1 MKRAERHHLKEN
13 ALANKIAAAREGL
26 IARQGQIASILL
38 GLVVIA
44 AIVAGISSW
53 QRQDD
58 VRAEQLLADAMTVYN
73 ARVVPA
79 TTESEDP
86 GAVPAAA
93 TMAATGSYAT
103 ELAKLTDALPRLKA
117 AADAFPETEAGV
129 TARYL
134 YASSLSNLGRHAEA
148 IDEFREV
155 VELAGDDSLYGR
167 VALMGTADAQT
178 RAGQLDAAIEAWE
191 ALASSADEQLPKDAV
206 LMELG
211 KVYQASG
218 DQDAASET
226 FSRVVDEYPASLYSL
241 EAQAELDG
249 S

>member
-13 ALANKIAAAREGL
+13 ALAQMIASAQETL
-26 IARQGQIASILL
+26 IARKGEITSVLL
-38 GLVVIA
+38 GVVAIG
-44 AIVAGISSW
+44 AIVAGILTW
-53 QRQDD
+53 RQQDN
-58 VRAEQLLADAMTVYN
+58 VRAERLLADAMVIYN

-79 TTESEDP
+79 TTESENP

-93 TMAATGSYAT
+93 MIGATGSYAS

-117 AADAFPETEAGV
+117 AADAFPETKAGV

-148 IDEFREV
+148 IDAFLEV
-155 VELAGDDSLYGR
+155 IDLAGEDSFYGR

-178 RAGQLDAAIEAWE
+178 RAGQLDAAIETWN
-191 ALASSADEQLPKDAV
+191 ALASSEDEQLPKDAV
-206 LMELG
+206 LMQLG
-211 KVYQASG
+211 KAYQASG
-218 DQDAASET
+218 NQEAASET
-226 FSRVVDEYPASLYSL
+226 FARVVDEYPTSLYSF
-241 EAQAELDG
+241 EAQAALEG